1 MGETDP
7 QHSLLLDLPM
17 TAITEFC
24 HRWKILK
31 LEVFG
36 SALRDDF
43 GPDSDVD
50 FLVTFHPKARWTLF
64 DLVHAETEL
73 SSLVGRPVDLVER
86 EPIVQSENW
95 LRRRAILESAK
106 AVYVA

>member
-1 MGETDP
+1 MA
-7 QHSLLLDLPM
+7 
-17 TAITEFC
+17 AIAEYC
-24 HRWKILK
+24 RRWKILK

-43 GPDSDVD
+43 GPHSDVD
-50 FLVTFHPKARWTLF
+50 FLVTFHPQARWTLF

-86 EPIVQSENW
+86 RPIEQSKNW
-95 LRRRAILESAK
+95 LRRRTILESAK
-106 AVYVA
+106 TLYVA